1 MKITLL
7 DELPVINGLLAG
19 TDEAGRGPLAGN
31 VVAAAVILNSA
42 ETIDG
47 LDDSKKLSEKK
58 RQFLAAEIKKKA
70 LAWSVVSI
78 SPQQIDQMNILQ
90 ASLFAMRTAAENL
103 KLRPDHVFVDGNK
116 TLPECFCDNT
126 AIIKG
131 DSRVAEISAASIL
144 AKVERDAQMLE
155 LHKQYP
161 AYGFDKHKGYPTKLH
176 REVLNEI
183 GPCPEHRC
191 SYAPVRDAMGDVMA
205 DVPADGV
212 NM

>member
-1 MKITLL
+1 MKITLQ

-58 RQFLAAEIKKKA
+58 RQFLAAEIKQKA
-70 LAWSVVSI
+70 LAWSVVSV
-78 SPQQIDQMNILQ
+78 SPQQIDEMNILQ
-90 ASLFAMRTAAENL
+90 ASLFAMKKAAEKL
-103 KLRPDHVFVDGNK
+103 KVRPDHVFVDGNK
-116 TLPECFCDNT
+116 TLLGCFCDNT

-155 LHKQYP
+155 LHTRYP
-161 AYGFDKHKGYPTKLH
+161 EYGFDQHKGYPTKMH
-176 REVLNEI
+176 REILNEI
-183 GPCPEHRC
+183 GPCPEHRR
-191 SYAPVRDAMGDVMA
+191 SYAPVRDAMVA
-205 DVPADGV
+205 DMHGHAR
-212 NM
+212 